1 MSLQIAFLGAG
12 RMASAIVDGLLA
24 TRAAAPADVAVLGG
38 AGPTAAALAART
50 GVRLAS
56 DLPDLLRAADV
67 VVVAFKPQHLAGA
80 DPRLAELTRGKLV
93 LSVLAAK
100 TLARLAQT
108 FPHARNLVRTMPNT
122 PAAIGAGVTG
132 WAALR
137 ELSQADRTTV
147 VALLRAMGREIEL
160 PEDQIDAL
168 MAVSGCGPAFVFEFT
183 AALREAGVAC
193 GLARETADLLAR
205 VGLGDRSHHFP
216 QQLSG
221 GEQQRV
227 ALARAFVN
235 EPKILFADEPTG
247 NLDGATGERIVQL
260 LQELNRERGC
270 TIVLVTHD
278 AALAARTQRTIRL
291 RDGVIV
297 EDIRHDHAP
306 QPATA

>member
-1 MSLQIAFLGAG
+1 MRVRISASDLFLMPTKIAFIGGG
-12 RMASAIVDGLLA
+12 RMSSAIIDGLLA
-24 TRAAAPADVAVLGG
+24 TGASTASDIAVLGG
-38 AGPTAAALAART
+38 TGPTAAALSART
-50 GVRLAS
+50 GVRLAA
-56 DLPDLLRAADV
+56 DLPDLVRDADLV
-67 VVVAFKPQHLAGA
+67 VIAFKPQHLAGA

-100 TLARLAQT
+100 TLARLAKT

-137 ELSQADRTTV
+137 ALAAADRATV

-205 VGLGDRSHHFP
+205 ETVVGAAKLMAHTGT
-216 QQLSG
+216 
-221 GEQQRV
+221 
-227 ALARAFVN
+227 
-235 EPKILFADEPTG
+235 EPEELRNQVTSPKGTTYAG
-247 NLDGATGERIVQL
+247 
-260 LQELNRERGC
+260 LQ
-270 TIVLVTHD
+270 V
-278 AALAARTQRTIRL
+278 LAARDFRGLL
-291 RDGVIV
+291 RD
-297 EDIRHDHAP
+297 
-306 QPATA
+306 TALASKARSAELSAQE

>member
-137 ELSQADRTTV
+137 PLAPADRATV
-147 VALLRAMGREIEL
+147 VALLGAMGREIEL

-205 VGLGDRSHHFP
+205 ETLIGAAKLLAHTGTEPEELRNQVTSPKGTTYAGL
-216 QQLSG
+216 Q
-221 GEQQRV
+221 V
-227 ALARAFVN
+227 
-235 EPKILFADEPTG
+235 
-247 NLDGATGERIVQL
+247 
-260 LQELNRERGC
+260 
-270 TIVLVTHD
+270 
-278 AALAARTQRTIRL
+278 LAARDFRGLL
-291 RDGVIV
+291 RD
-297 EDIRHDHAP
+297 
-306 QPATA
+306 TALASKARSAELSAQD